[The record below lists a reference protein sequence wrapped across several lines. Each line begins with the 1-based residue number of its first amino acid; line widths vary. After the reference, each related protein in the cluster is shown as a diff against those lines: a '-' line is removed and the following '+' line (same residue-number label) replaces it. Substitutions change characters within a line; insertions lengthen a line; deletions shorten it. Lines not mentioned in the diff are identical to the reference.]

1 MFPILYQNGPF
12 VVYTHDFFTAL
23 GLLAGLLL
31 YYRELRRRN
40 LLGNTIFWIS
50 IAALIGGGIGARL
63 SVVWEH
69 PSYYGTIADVPFTYY
84 VAHSGKSIIGGVV
97 GGWIAIFLAKRTFRY
112 TISTGD
118 CYAAAIP
125 LAMVIGRIGC
135 FLSELPLGKPTDLPW
150 GISVSPEIA
159 SQVANCPYCTGKM
172 HPSMLYE
179 IGFHLIAFLLIV
191 RYRDRIPVQGDALK
205 IYFLAAAVFRFIVE
219 FVRAN
224 PEMMGG
230 LTGAQVALIPLTAL
244 LVAHFVRQW
253 RRGVY
258 NMPAPPS
265 RMPGTPAVRDEAKP
279 VASMTTQV
287 AVAVEAEG

>member
-1 MFPILYQNGPF
+1 VFPILYQNGPL

-31 YYRELRRRN
+31 YYRELRRRD
-40 LLGNTIFWIS
+40 LLGSTIFWIS

-63 SVVWEH
+63 SVIWEH
-69 PSYYGTIADVPFTYY
+69 PAYYGTITDVPFTYY
-84 VAHSGKSIIGGVV
+84 VAHSGKSIIGGVI
-97 GGWIAIFLAKRTFRY
+97 GGWIAIFLAKRAFRY

-135 FLSELPLGKPTDLPW
+135 FLSELPLGKPTNLPW

-159 SQVANCPYCTGKM
+159 SQVANCPYCDGPM

-179 IGFHLIAFLLIV
+179 IAFHLVAFVLVV

-205 IYFLAAAVFRFIVE
+205 LYLLAAAVFRFMVE

-224 PEMMGG
+224 PEMIGG

-244 LVAHFVRQW
+244 LVAHFIRQW

-258 NMPAPPS
+258 TMPAPPS
-265 RMPGTPAVRDEAKP
+265 RIPGASSMREEATPA
-279 VASMTTQV
+279 ASMTPQV